1 MTEDPIVA
9 IVGNVTT
16 APGVPEA
23 AQELGRELARA
34 GFRILVYS
42 SGSDFLEG
50 HIVKGYVGSR
60 LANRRSVQVR
70 YPLHGPKPEFLEQQ
84 TNGEVFDWRPDHS
97 EDWEMSFYQ
106 SLNEVNGILL
116 VGGGESTKIA
126 GMVAMGHGIAMLPLA
141 GFGGA
146 TAKVWE
152 ALRPGRDLPTAD
164 EISLMARP
172 GWSDDYAVECV
183 KMIGDQL
190 SRKAELVRQ
199 RRIEERRREVS
210 ISLHAFSAVI
220 VFIMAVAAAAIA
232 FAWEGIPI
240 YPLIALLFFS
250 PLLAGVAGST
260 IRLVFDASQGS
271 VPVTTQATLTTVAL
285 GLIAGGAAGLLFI
298 TAQITTAP
306 ATGGGNIVSPEQAR
320 KLVLFGVLIGLIAGL
335 TLDAVFRKLIS
346 TDVVNVSAIE
356 AKKGP

>member
-1 MTEDPIVA
+1 MAEDPIIA
-9 IVGNVTT
+9 IVGNIITSSD
-16 APGVPEA
+16 APEA
-23 AQELGRELARA
+23 AEALGRELAKA
-34 GFRILVYS
+34 GLRILVYS
-42 SGSDFLEG
+42 SGANFLEG
-50 HIVKGYVGSR
+50 HIVKGYVASR

-84 TNGEVFDWRPDHS
+84 SNDEVFDWRPDYS
-97 EDWEMSFYQ
+97 QDWEMSFYQ

-116 VGGGESTKIA
+116 MGGGESTKIA
-126 GMVAMGHGIAMLPLA
+126 GMVAMGHGVAMLPLA

-146 TAKVWE
+146 TARVWE
-152 ALRPGRDLPTAD
+152 TLRPGRDLPTGD

-172 GWSDDYAVECV
+172 GWSDEYAADCV
-183 KMIGDQL
+183 KMIKNQL
-190 SRKAELVRQ
+190 VRKAELARQ
-199 RRIEERRREVS
+199 GRIEERRKEVS
-210 ISLHAFSAVI
+210 ISWHAFSAVI
-220 VFIMAVAAAAIA
+220 VFILAVAAAAIA

-271 VPVTTQATLTTVAL
+271 IPVTTQTTLTTVAL

-306 ATGGGNIVSPEQAR
+306 ATGNGNIVSPEQAR

>member
-1 MTEDPIVA
+1 MPEDPIVA

-16 APGVPEA
+16 SSDAPEA
-23 AQELGRELARA
+23 AEALGRELAKA
-34 GFRILVYS
+34 GLRILVYS
-42 SGSDFLEG
+42 SGVNFLEG
-50 HIVKGYVGSR
+50 HIVKGYVASR

-97 EDWEMSFYQ
+97 QDWEMSFYQ

-116 VGGGESTKIA
+116 MGGGESTKIA
-126 GMVAMGHGIAMLPLA
+126 GMVAMGHGVAMLPLA
-141 GFGGA
+141 GFSGA

-152 ALRPGRDLPTAD
+152 SLRPGRDLPTAD

-172 GWSDDYAVECV
+172 GWSDDYASECV
-183 KMIGDQL
+183 KMIKDQL
-190 SRKAELVRQ
+190 ARKAELARQ
-199 RRIEERRREVS
+199 RRIEERRKE
-210 ISLHAFSAVI
+210 ISVGWHALSAVL
-220 VFIMAVAAAAIA
+220 VFILAVASGAIA
-232 FAWEGIPI
+232 FAWEGIPD
-240 YPLIALLFFS
+240 PQLIVLLFFS

-260 IRLVFDASQGS
+260 IRLVFDASQGAA
-271 VPVTTQATLTTVAL
+271 PLTTQTTLTTVAL

-298 TAQITTAP
+298 TAQLTTAP
-306 ATGGGNIVSPEQAR
+306 TTGPQLIMQVQAR
-320 KLVLFGVLIGLIAGL
+320 KLVLFGVLIGLVAGL